1 MALMSHSSYES
12 GTSSKKEIMKLKK
25 DIWCNEK
32 GECAES
38 NEGLPKGWNKGKLMG
53 RAGQEMNDADYKA
66 LKFVTT
72 KAKAPKENKAK

>member
-1 MALMSHSSYES
+1 
-12 GTSSKKEIMKLKK
+12 MKLKK
-25 DIWCNEK
+25 DIWSNDK

-38 NEGLPKGWNKGKLMG
+38 TEGLPKGWNKGKLIG
-53 RAGQEMNDADYKA
+53 KAGQDMLEADYKA

>member
-1 MALMSHSSYES
+1 MALMSHSSYE
-12 GTSSKKEIMKLKK
+12 GGILSKKEIMILKK

-38 NEGLPKGWNKGKLMG
+38 NDGLPKGWNKGKLMG
-53 RAGQEMNDADYKA
+53 RKGQEMNEADYKA